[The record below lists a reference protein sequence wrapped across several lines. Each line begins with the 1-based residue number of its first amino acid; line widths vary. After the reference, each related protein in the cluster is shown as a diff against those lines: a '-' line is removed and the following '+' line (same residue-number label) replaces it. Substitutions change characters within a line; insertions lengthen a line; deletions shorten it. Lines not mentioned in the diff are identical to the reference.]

1 MLWMTAAA
9 TIATPALAKV
19 SRLGAVSTR
28 IVKQMPVMERIERMR
43 LKTTLCSSNWRL
55 RSAWTIPPAT
65 MGTMTIFMMSTIIAI
80 ASISTK
86 HPASTFIASG
96 VTNGERSVEQHVIV
110 TESATSAFARK
121 ATTFDAV
128 PPATEPTST
137 HPAASSPTRNCRNTP
152 TATAHGRF
160 PTRTKS
166 AAESVVPIPN
176 MMIWIAGTTSDISFT
191 PRHSMNADGNAYAT
205 AAHASTAKPNAC
217 RRRNCTGQ
225 T

>member
-1 MLWMTAAA
+1 
-9 TIATPALAKV
+9 
-19 SRLGAVSTR
+19 
-28 IVKQMPVMERIERMR
+28 MERIERIRSKM
-43 LKTTLCSSNWRL
+43 TLCASNWRL

-137 HPAASSPTRNCRNTP
+137 HPAASSPENPKPFASRKPMNGMTRNWRNTP

-166 AAESVVPIPN
+166 AAESVVPMPN
-176 MMIWIAGTTSDISFT
+176 IMICIAGTTSDISFT